1 MALLTGRVGGV
12 AEFSTRYWLFA
23 FPVGRAAE
31 IGPGLQLTFLHG
43 MGSKS
48 G

>member
-1 MALLTGRVGGV
+1 MALLTGWVRGV
-12 AEFSTRYWLFA
+12 AGFSTRQFV